1 MKLVNLTPHS
11 VTFLD
16 GENNPVLTVEP
27 SGVVACAAQTRTG
40 SGEQKTVYIVS
51 SLVGQTFPE
60 QADVYVV
67 DKSVR
72 DGNGRIVCFAS
83 WITPEL
89 GKIRK

>member
-1 MKLVNLTPHS
+1 MKLINLTPHS

-16 GENNPVLTVEP
+16 GENNPILTVEP
-27 SGVVACAAQTRTG
+27 SGVVARAAKTRTM

-60 QADVYVV
+60 LADVYVV

-83 WITPEL
+83 WITSEL